1 MFLDII
7 DIQILELLRENARLK
22 LTEMA
27 IKIDL
32 TAAAVKY
39 RIQRLI
45 ETGIIHKF
53 TILID
58 RKKVGYEILALLII
72 YAISKTQIGSIV
84 KHLKQFP
91 EISKITTLMGD
102 PDIVSEINVTNM
114 NNFIELL
121 KKVSQFDEIQTFKTW
136 FVMDIIH

>member
-1 MFLDII
+1 MGAK
-7 DIQILELLRENARLK
+7 LEL
-22 LTEMA
+22 TP
-27 IKIDL
+27 
-32 TAAAVKY
+32 AAVKY

-53 TILID
+53 TIQID
-58 RKKVGYEILALLII
+58 RKKVGYDILAFLII
-72 YAISKTQIGSIV
+72 YAMSKTHIGSIV
-84 KHLKQFP
+84 KRLKQFP

-102 PDIVSEINVTNM
+102 PDIVSEISVTNM

-121 KKVSQFDEIQTFKTW
+121 KKISQFDEIQTFKTW

>member
-1 MFLDII
+1 MFLDMI
-7 DIQILELLRENARLK
+7 DIHILELLSENARLR

-27 IKIDL
+27 AKLDL

-53 TILID
+53 TIQID
-58 RKKVGYEILALLII
+58 RKKVGYDILAFLIV
-72 YAISKTQIGSIV
+72 YAVSKTHIGSIV

-91 EISKITTLMGD
+91 EISQITTLMGD

-114 NNFIELL
+114 NHFIELL
-121 KKVSQFDEIQTFKTW
+121 KKVSQIDEIQTFKTW
-136 FVMDIIH
+136 FVMDVIH